1 MELKYDELVSI
12 IAFYSNSRHYNE
24 DYMIVNDQKYW
35 FDDRV
40 ESRDALKKI
49 VRVQE
54 SGVDTGNLPWG
65 RSDRVG
71 NTFGNLLG

>member
-1 MELKYDELVSI
+1 MIV
-12 IAFYSNSRHYNE
+12 FCFNSRHYNE
-24 DYMIVNDQKYW
+24 DYIIVNDQKYW

-54 SGVDTGNLPWG
+54 SGGA
-65 RSDRVG
+65 
-71 NTFGNLLG
+71 